1 MEFNLTL
8 LKKWWRRML
17 EEKGSLWYT
26 VLVAKY
32 GVKGANCV
40 VEGEMG
46 LIGGRIL
53 I

>member
-1 MEFNLTL
+1 
-8 LKKWWRRML
+8 ML